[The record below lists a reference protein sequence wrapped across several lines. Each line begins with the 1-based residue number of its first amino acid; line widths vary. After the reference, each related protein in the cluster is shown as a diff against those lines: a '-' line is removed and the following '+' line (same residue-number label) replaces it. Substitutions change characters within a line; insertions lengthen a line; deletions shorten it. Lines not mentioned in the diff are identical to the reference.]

1 MNAKHLSVAC
11 AVVLGMATPV
21 LAADTM
27 LPAGSKTFP
36 ISAQNGSGETGT
48 VVLSP
53 ALGGAATSVT
63 IALKG
68 APDVAQPAHIHM
80 GSCAKL
86 DPKPTYPLKSVTDG
100 KSTTT
105 VQVSMDKLSAGSFA
119 VNIHKSADDLA
130 TYVACGD
137 ISGKK
142 GDAMM
147 MPMSSPSP

>member
-1 MNAKHLSVAC
+1 MNTKQLMMAC
-11 AVVLGMATPV
+11 AIALGMATPV
-21 LAADTM
+21 VAADTM
-27 LPAGSKTFP
+27 APAGSKTFP

-48 VVLSP
+48 VMLEP

-86 DPKPTYPLKSVTDG
+86 DPKPAYPLMSVTDG

-105 VQVSMDKLSAGSFA
+105 VQVSMDKLAAGTFA
-119 VNIHKSADDLA
+119 VNIHKSANDVA

-137 ISGKK
+137 ISGNK

-147 MPMSSPSP
+147 KPMSSPSP